1 MARTTTEVKAML
13 EYANEM
19 LSNTEFQ
26 IFEPGH
32 YGDQE
37 RTLDPKA
44 VRMGVAIMI
53 EKVLHN
59 SGNYAGFGYN
69 AIKLDDNGKPMKTD
83 KGYLIY
89 DAKENKQVVR
99 TYFKTTAVAIAK
111 NLAQGKDITE
121 QAMEFD
127 DTMLKHYNDAIFY
140 KHAIRNTTDET
151 KKEIRETRLDV
162 AIQESQRVRSLLD
175 RYIFC

>member
-1 MARTTTEVKAML
+1 MTTEQLLNDL
-13 EYANEM
+13 EEIVNRGLEDSA
-19 LSNTEFQ
+19 
-26 IFEPGH
+26 IP
-32 YGDQE
+32 
-37 RTLDPKA
+37 
-44 VRMGVAIMI
+44 VARG
-53 EKVLHN
+53 N
-59 SGNYAGFGYN
+59 SIR
-69 AIKLDDNGKPMKTD
+69 IKHVIIRKSP

-111 NLAQGKDITE
+111 NLAQGIDITE
-121 QAMEFD
+121 TAMEFD

-140 KHAIRNTTDET
+140 RNSIRNTSDVN
-151 KKEIRETRLDV
+151 KREIREVRLDV

>member
-1 MARTTTEVKAML
+1 MTTEKLLYDL
-13 EYANEM
+13 EEIVNRGLED
-19 LSNTEFQ
+19 S
-26 IFEPGH
+26 
-32 YGDQE
+32 
-37 RTLDPKA
+37 
-44 VRMGVAIMI
+44 AIP
-53 EKVLHN
+53 HARGN
-59 SGNYAGFGYN
+59 SIR
-69 AIKLDDNGKPMKTD
+69 IKHIIIRKSP

-127 DTMLKHYNDAIFY
+127 GTMLKHYNDAIFY
-140 KHAIRNTTDET
+140 KHAIRNTTDDA

-162 AIQESQRVRSLLD
+162 AIQESRRVRSLLD

>member
-1 MARTTTEVKAML
+1 MITEKLLNDLEEIVNRGLEDSAIPVAR
-13 EYANEM
+13 
-19 LSNTEFQ
+19 
-26 IFEPGH
+26 G
-32 YGDQE
+32 
-37 RTLDPKA
+37 
-44 VRMGVAIMI
+44 
-53 EKVLHN
+53 N
-59 SGNYAGFGYN
+59 SIR
-69 AIKLDDNGKPMKTD
+69 IKHVIIRKSP

-111 NLAQGKDITE
+111 NLAQGIDITE
-121 QAMEFD
+121 TAMEFD

-140 KHAIRNTTDET
+140 RNSIRNTSDVN
-151 KKEIRETRLDV
+151 KREIREVRLDV

>member
-1 MARTTTEVKAML
+1 MTTEKLLNDL
-13 EYANEM
+13 EEIVNRGLED
-19 LSNTEFQ
+19 S
-26 IFEPGH
+26 
-32 YGDQE
+32 
-37 RTLDPKA
+37 
-44 VRMGVAIMI
+44 AIP
-53 EKVLHN
+53 HQRGN
-59 SGNYAGFGYN
+59 SIR
-69 AIKLDDNGKPMKTD
+69 IKHVIIRKSP

-127 DTMLKHYNDAIFY
+127 GTMLKHYNDAIFY
-140 KHAIRNTTDET
+140 KHAIRNTTDDA

-162 AIQESQRVRSLLD
+162 AIQESRRVRSLLD

>member
-1 MARTTTEVKAML
+1 MTTEQLLNDL
-13 EYANEM
+13 EEIVNRGLED
-19 LSNTEFQ
+19 S
-26 IFEPGH
+26 
-32 YGDQE
+32 
-37 RTLDPKA
+37 
-44 VRMGVAIMI
+44 AIP
-53 EKVLHN
+53 HARGN
-59 SGNYAGFGYN
+59 SIR
-69 AIKLDDNGKPMKTD
+69 IKHVIIRKSP

-111 NLAQGKDITE
+111 NLAQGIDITE
-121 QAMEFD
+121 TAMEFD

-140 KHAIRNTTDET
+140 RNSIRNTSDAS
-151 KKEIRETRLDV
+151 KREIRETRLDV

>member
-1 MARTTTEVKAML
+1 MTTEKLLNDL
-13 EYANEM
+13 EEIVNRGLED
-19 LSNTEFQ
+19 S
-26 IFEPGH
+26 
-32 YGDQE
+32 
-37 RTLDPKA
+37 
-44 VRMGVAIMI
+44 AIP
-53 EKVLHN
+53 HQRGN
-59 SGNYAGFGYN
+59 SIR
-69 AIKLDDNGKPMKTD
+69 IKHVIIRKSP

-111 NLAQGKDITE
+111 NLAQGIDITE
-121 QAMEFD
+121 TAMEFD

-140 KHAIRNTTDET
+140 RNSIRNTSDAS
-151 KKEIRETRLDV
+151 KREIRETRLDV